1 MHRSLFGCIPCDKE
15 HEYWGRIGF
24 DQNHFFMNET
34 THTQEICIPRYL
46 QHSLVR
52 VELVELEGCE
62 VVNRKSE
69 NIFLD

>member
-1 MHRSLFGCIPCDKE
+1 
-15 HEYWGRIGF
+15 
-24 DQNHFFMNET
+24 MNET